1 MHTHDTAF
9 NIVVEVL
16 ATAIKQEKEKK
27 PSWKGRSDTV
37 IICR

>member
-1 MHTHDTAF
+1 MLDTVSS
-9 NIVVEVL
+9 IVVEVL

-27 PSWKGRSDTV
+27 PSWKGRGDTV